1 MRALLCVASLFLIG
15 LLGGNGPAVAD
26 VSLSQPW
33 YYTEVIVFQ
42 RPGVQEHSGEE
53 SLVRHRGARLPLAL
67 HLLADDPLTRP
78 EAIDPVTRSC
88 LTYPVLTLLPPTRRW
103 QDEPDD
109 RDHVERLDARPVP
122 AINPHLAPDA
132 QLDYL
137 RALRAFENTLTEQ
150 SYRWLAPDTFTLR
163 GQAQRLTRGGH
174 QVLLHGRWLQPV
186 PPRERP
192 EALLVRAGPRYGDE
206 YALEGIVDV
215 TLARF
220 LHFRAHLTYREPL
233 LGRAPVDWAFA
244 PGGGDAAPAAAAA
257 DTVTAVPLR
266 PLTMAELASAGYL
279 LLDESRRMRSA
290 ELHYLDHP
298 KLGILVRIDPV
309 PIPAEL
315 SDAREAAKERR

>member
-1 MRALLCVASLFLIG
+1 MRTAATTLSLAVLWLAATG
-15 LLGGNGPAVAD
+15 GPALAD
-26 VSLSQPW
+26 VTLSQPW

-42 RPGVQEHSGEE
+42 RPGVQDQPGAE
-53 SLVRHRGARLPLAL
+53 SLVRHRGARLPQAL

-78 EAIDPVTRSC
+78 ETIDPATRLC
-88 LTYPVLTLLPPTRRW
+88 LTYPVLTVLPPASTRW
-103 QDEPDD
+103 EDEADEGLQD
-109 RDHVERLDARPVP
+109 RRLDAHPVP
-122 AINPHLAPDA
+122 AIEPRLSPDP

-137 RALRAFENTLTEQ
+137 ERLRAFEDALAEQ
-150 SYRWLAPDTFTLR
+150 SYRWLPADTFTLR
-163 GQAQRLTRGGH
+163 SQAQRLGRGGH
-174 QVLLHGRWLQPV
+174 QVLLHGRWLQPA
-186 PPRERP
+186 PPREAP

-206 YALEGIVDV
+206 YALEGTLEV

-233 LGRAPVDWAFA
+233 LGRAPIDWAFA
-244 PGGGDAAPAAAAA
+244 PGNGEAAGAGS
-257 DTVTAVPLR
+257 VTAVPLR
-266 PLTMAELASAGYL
+266 PLTPAELTSAGYL

-309 PIPAEL
+309 AIPPEL